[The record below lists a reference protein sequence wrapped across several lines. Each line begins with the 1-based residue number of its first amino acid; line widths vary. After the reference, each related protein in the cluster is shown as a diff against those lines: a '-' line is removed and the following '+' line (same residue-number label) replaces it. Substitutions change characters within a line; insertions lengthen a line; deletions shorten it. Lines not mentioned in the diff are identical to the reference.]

1 MLGQI
6 WRIVELVLGFILL
19 WAVFLV
25 IFMVAVGD
33 RFTPPITA
41 GLAILAIYLNVL
53 LGAPAS
59 VSSPSCSII
68 PAAMW
73 PHP

>member
-41 GLAILAIYLNVL
+41 GLAILAAYLSWVMRRKKRSD
-53 LGAPAS
+53 G
-59 VSSPSCSII
+59 
-68 PAAMW
+68 MW
-73 PHP
+73 RW